1 MRCKLLNV
9 WLRTAGCLDVDG
21 GKWTDRVEIA
31 IVITWEAH
39 WNLISVSNC
48 CVII

>member
-31 IVITWEAH
+31 IVN